1 MLKIESSWAH
11 RLGRVVPVSHER
23 KEANMLKTYR
33 CSGPAFS
40 GRSAAAYS
48 ALQVVVALAVT
59 VGAAGAQ
66 QIRGIVSSAEGQPI
80 GGAVVRPVGGEMWA
94 MANASG
100 AYAFPAS
107 VGTYLVEASALGYRT
122 VRQEVTVG
130 VGQVTNLN
138 FTLESRPLALDGIS
152 VSVLRPDLLPEAS
165 LAGREVEEANP
176 KDAGELLRALDGV
189 EAVRRGPLGL
199 DPVVRG
205 LRETE
210 VGTYLDGARM
220 FPAGPARM
228 DSPLTHLDPSAIRSI
243 QVVKGPYA
251 LTWGAGNLSAIR
263 VETQPLPLQDSRPA
277 GSLGVG
283 YDSNLQASETT
294 GKIFGK
300 RGRVSYFAMG
310 AWRQGDDYKSGADR
324 LIQGDFESWE
334 GRGKVGFDLGE
345 NSRVVVGGG
354 YQEQG
359 PIDYPG
365 RLLNADFFEST
376 NFSATFNWS
385 GLGTV
390 RGLEVQAYRNAV
402 DHGMT
407 NEGKPTALDDPMRMP
422 PFALDITVA
431 SEMTVAGGRAAADLY
446 LNDAWSAEVGGD
458 VYLTNRDALRQIRN
472 AATQMLMFESLMW
485 PDADID
491 DIGAFGRLAWTD
503 GRTRVAG
510 TVRADFVSASAPTAS
525 AYFLANVG
533 TDLDDSETNLSG
545 AVTISTDLSPN
556 WTLALGAGSVVRTAD
571 ASERY
576 SDRVPA
582 SKAQT
587 AAEFMGNPQLA
598 PERSNQVDLWVDG
611 GFERFAI
618 HVGAFVRRIDDYV
631 TIEATSLTKLLP
643 LSPNTVFQYVN
654 GEATFRGLDASFTA
668 GLSDVLTL
676 DGGVTYL
683 RGQDT
688 ELDEPALGVAPFRT
702 SVGLRYEEPLG
713 RFYVEGSVNL
723 VAEQKRQSKTRGE
736 TESPAYETGDVR
748 AGFGL
753 PNGITLRTGVL
764 NIWNEDYV
772 NHLNAKDPFTGLQIG
787 EPGRVLFVDV
797 VWSL

>member
-1 MLKIESSWAH
+1 MYKHTDSFGWST
-11 RLGRVVPVSHER
+11 V
-23 KEANMLKTYR
+23 
-33 CSGPAFS
+33 
-40 GRSAAAYS
+40 AYA
-48 ALQVVVALAVT
+48 ALQVFVVLMVT
-59 VGAAGAQ
+59 GATLGAQ
-66 QIRGIVSSAEGQPI
+66 QISGRVLSGDGNQLIAT
-80 GGAVVRPVGGEMWA
+80 AVVRPVGGDTWA
-94 MANASG
+94 TTNASG
-100 AYAFPAS
+100 AYALTVRP
-107 VGTYLVEASALGYRT
+107 GTHLMEASALGYRT

-130 VGQVTNLN
+130 AGPVTLD
-138 FTLESRPLALDGIS
+138 FTLESRPLAVDGIS
-152 VSVLRPDLLPEAS
+152 VSVLRPDLVPQAT
-165 LAGREVEEANP
+165 LAGKEVEEANP
-176 KDAGELLRALDGV
+176 KDVGELLRALDGV

-263 VETQPLPLQDSRPA
+263 VETQPLPRQESRPS
-277 GSLGVG
+277 GSLAAG

-300 RGRVSYFAMG
+300 NGKVSYFVMG
-310 AWRQGDDYKSGADR
+310 AWRQGDDYEAGADDAGTSA
-324 LIQGDFESWE
+324 LIPADFESWE
-334 GRGKVGFDLGE
+334 GRGKLGFDLGE
-345 NSRVVVGGG
+345 NSKLVVGGG
-354 YQEQG
+354 YQDQG

-376 NFSATFNWS
+376 NFSAQFDRS
-385 GLGTV
+385 SLGTV
-390 RGLEVQAYRNAV
+390 RGLQIQAYRNAV

-407 NEGKPTALDDPMRMP
+407 NAGKPTAMDMAGRMP

-431 SEMTVAGGRAAADLY
+431 SAMTVAGGRAAADLH

-458 VYLTNRDALRQIRN
+458 AYLSNRDATREIRRDSN
-472 AATQMLMFESLMW
+472 DMLMFTSLMW

-491 DIGAFGRLAWTD
+491 DIGAFGRLAWTN
-503 GRTRVAG
+503 GSTNIAG

-525 AYFLANVG
+525 AFFLANVG
-533 TDLDDSETNLSG
+533 SDLEESETNLSG
-545 AVTISTDLSPN
+545 AVTVSTDLTSN
-556 WTLALGAGSVVRTAD
+556 WTLALGGGTVVRTAD

-582 SKAQT
+582 SKAQM

-611 GFERFAI
+611 SFERFAV
-618 HVGAFVRRIDDYV
+618 HVGAFARRIDDYI
-631 TIEATSLTKLLP
+631 TIEATGLTKLLP

-654 GEATFRGLDASFTA
+654 GEATFRGLDASVTA
-668 GLSDVLTL
+668 AVTEVLTF
-676 DGGVTYL
+676 DAGITYL

-688 ELDEPALGVAPFRT
+688 ELDEPALGVAPLRT
-702 SVGLRYEEPLG
+702 SYGLRYEEPAG
-713 RFYVEGSVNL
+713 RFYVEGAVNV
-723 VAEQKRQSKTRGE
+723 VADQKRQAKTRGE
-736 TESPAYETGDVR
+736 TETLGYETGDLR

-753 PNGITLRTGVL
+753 PNGVTLRAGVL
-764 NIWNEDYV
+764 NIWDQNYV
-772 NHLNAKDPFTGLQIG
+772 DHLNAKNPFTGIQIA
-787 EPGRVLFVDV
+787 EPGRVLFVDL
-797 VWSL
+797 VWSLQ

>member
-1 MLKIESSWAH
+1 
-11 RLGRVVPVSHER
+11 
-23 KEANMLKTYR
+23 MLKTYKY
-33 CSGPAFS
+33 SGPAFF
-40 GRSAAAYS
+40 GWSAAAYAVLQIVVS
-48 ALQVVVALAVT
+48 LALTGGAL
-59 VGAAGAQ
+59 GAQ
-66 QIRGIVSSAEGQPI
+66 EVRGRVSSAEGSQPI
-80 GGAVVRPVGGEMWA
+80 GGAVVRPVGGEIWA
-94 MANASG
+94 TTNASG
-100 AYAFPAS
+100 AYTLVAS
-107 VGTYLVEASALGYRT
+107 AGTYLVEASALGYRT
-122 VRQEVTVG
+122 LRQEVTIG
-130 VGQVTNLN
+130 GGQVTTLD
-138 FTLESRPLALDGIS
+138 FILESRPLALDGIS
-152 VSVLRPDLLPEAS
+152 VSVLRPDLVPQAT
-165 LAGREVEEANP
+165 LAGREIEEANP

-263 VETQPLPLQDSRPA
+263 VETQPLPRQEA
-277 GSLGVG
+277 GPVGSVAAG

-294 GKIFGK
+294 GKVFGK
-300 RGRVSYFAMG
+300 NGRVSYFVMG
-310 AWRQGDDYKSGADR
+310 AWRQGDDYESGADDAGNR
-324 LIQGDFESWE
+324 TLIPGDFESWE
-334 GRGKVGFDLGE
+334 GRGKFGFDLGE
-345 NSRVVVGGG
+345 NSTLVVGGG

-376 NFSATFNWS
+376 NFSAQFNWS

-390 RGLEVQAYRNAV
+390 RGLEIQAYRNAV

-407 NEGKPTALDDPMRMP
+407 NVGKPTAMDMPGRMP

-431 SEMTVAGGRAAADLY
+431 SAMTVAGGRAAADLV

-458 VYLTNRDALRQIRN
+458 VYLTNRDATREIRR
-472 AATQMLMFESLMW
+472 ASTDMLMFTSLMW

-491 DIGAFGRLAWTD
+491 DIGAFGRLAWTN
-503 GRTRVAG
+503 GQTRVAG
-510 TVRADFVSASAPTAS
+510 TVRGDFVSASAPTAS
-525 AYFLANVG
+525 DYFLENVG
-533 TDLDDSETNLSG
+533 TDLDESETNLSG
-545 AVTISTDLSPN
+545 ALTVSTDLTPN
-556 WTLALGAGSVVRTAD
+556 WTLALGGGTVVRTAD

-582 SKAQT
+582 SKAQM

-598 PERSNQVDLWVDG
+598 PERSWQGDVWVDG
-611 GFERFAI
+611 SFERFAV
-618 HVGAFVRRIDDYV
+618 HVGAFARKIDDYI
-631 TIEATSLTKLLP
+631 TIEATGLTKLLP
-643 LSPNTVFQYVN
+643 LSPKTVFQYVN
-654 GEATFRGLDASFTA
+654 GEATFRGVDASVTA
-668 GLSDVLTL
+668 AVTEGLTFDA
-676 DGGVTYL
+676 GITYL

-688 ELDEPALGVAPFRT
+688 ELAEPALGVAPFRT
-702 SVGLRYEEPLG
+702 SFGLRYEEPLG

-723 VAEQKRQSKTRGE
+723 VAEQKRNALTRGE
-736 TESPAYETGDVR
+736 TETTGYETGDVR
-748 AGFGL
+748 AGYGL
-753 PNGITLRTGVL
+753 PNGVTIRAGVL
-764 NIWNEDYV
+764 NIWDENYV
-772 NHLNAKDPFTGLQIG
+772 DHLNAKNPFNGIQIA

-797 VWSL
+797 AWSP

>member
-1 MLKIESSWAH
+1 
-11 RLGRVVPVSHER
+11 
-23 KEANMLKTYR
+23 MLKTYKY
-33 CSGPAFS
+33 SSPAFF
-40 GRSAAAYS
+40 GWSAAAYA
-48 ALQVVVALAVT
+48 ALQIVVALAFT
-59 VGAAGAQ
+59 GGALGAQ
-66 QIRGIVSSAEGQPI
+66 QVRGRVSNAEGNQPI
-80 GGAVVRPVGGEMWA
+80 GGAVVRPVGGEIWA
-94 MANASG
+94 TTNASG
-100 AYAFPAS
+100 AYTLAAS
-107 VGTYLVEASALGYRT
+107 AGTYLVEASALGYRT
-122 VRQEVTVG
+122 LRQEVTIG
-130 VGQVTNLN
+130 GGQAATLD
-138 FTLESRPLALDGIS
+138 FILESRPLALDGIS
-152 VSVLRPDLLPEAS
+152 VSVLRPDLVPQATLV
-165 LAGREVEEANP
+165 GREIEEANP

-263 VETQPLPLQDSRPA
+263 VETQPLPRQEAGPA
-277 GSLGVG
+277 GSVAAG

-294 GKIFGK
+294 GKVFGK
-300 RGRVSYFAMG
+300 NGRVSYFVMG
-310 AWRQGDDYKSGADR
+310 AWRQGGDYESGADDAGNR
-324 LIQGDFESWE
+324 TLIPGDFESWE
-334 GRGKVGFDLGE
+334 GRGKFGFELGD
-345 NSRVVVGGG
+345 NSTLVVGGG

-365 RLLNADFFEST
+365 RLLTADFFEST
-376 NFSATFNWS
+376 NFSAQFNWS

-390 RGLEVQAYRNAV
+390 RGLEIQAYRNAV

-407 NEGKPTALDDPMRMP
+407 NAGKPTAMDMPGRMP

-431 SEMTVAGGRAAADLY
+431 SAMTVAGGRAAADLV

-458 VYLTNRDALRQIRN
+458 VYLTNRDATREIRR
-472 AATQMLMFESLMW
+472 ASTDMLMFTSLMW

-491 DIGAFGRLAWTD
+491 DIGAFGRLAWTN
-503 GRTRVAG
+503 GQTRVAG
-510 TVRADFVSASAPTAS
+510 TVRGDFVSASAPTAS
-525 AYFLANVG
+525 DYFLENVG
-533 TDLDDSETNLSG
+533 TDLDESETNLSG
-545 AVTISTDLSPN
+545 ALTVSTDLTPN
-556 WTLALGAGSVVRTAD
+556 WTLALGGGTVVRTAD

-582 SKAQT
+582 SKAQM

-598 PERSNQVDLWVDG
+598 PERSWQGDVWVDG
-611 GFERFAI
+611 SFERFAV
-618 HVGAFVRRIDDYV
+618 HVGAFARKIDDYI
-631 TIEATSLTKLLP
+631 TIEATGLTKLLP

-654 GEATFRGLDASFTA
+654 GEATFRGVDASVTA
-668 GLSDVLTL
+668 AVTEGLTFDA
-676 DGGVTYL
+676 GVTYL

-688 ELDEPALGVAPFRT
+688 ELAEPALGVAPFKT
-702 SVGLRYEEPLG
+702 SFGLRYEEPLG

-723 VAEQKRQSKTRGE
+723 VAEQKRNALTRGE
-736 TESPAYETGDVR
+736 TETTGYGTGDVR
-748 AGFGL
+748 AGYGL
-753 PNGITLRTGVL
+753 PNGVTIRAGIL
-764 NIWNEDYV
+764 NVWDENYV
-772 NHLNAKDPFTGLQIG
+772 DHLNAKNPFTGIQIA

-797 VWSL
+797 AWSP

>member
-1 MLKIESSWAH
+1 
-11 RLGRVVPVSHER
+11 
-23 KEANMLKTYR
+23 MLKTYKY
-33 CSGPAFS
+33 SGPAFF
-40 GRSAAAYS
+40 GWSAAAYA
-48 ALQVVVALAVT
+48 ALQIVVSLALT
-59 VGAAGAQ
+59 GGALGAQ
-66 QIRGIVSSAEGQPI
+66 EVRGRVLTAEGSQPI
-80 GGAVVRPVGGEMWA
+80 GGAVVRPVGGEIWA
-94 MANASG
+94 TTNASG
-100 AYAFPAS
+100 AYTLAAS
-107 VGTYLVEASALGYRT
+107 AGTYLVEASALGYRT
-122 VRQEVTVG
+122 LRQEVTIG
-130 VGQVTNLN
+130 GGQVTTLD
-138 FTLESRPLALDGIS
+138 FILESRPLALDGIS
-152 VSVLRPDLLPEAS
+152 VSVLRPDLVPQAT

-210 VGTYLDGARM
+210 VGTYVDGARM

-263 VETQPLPLQDSRPA
+263 VETQPLPRQEAGPA
-277 GSLGVG
+277 GSVAAG

-294 GKIFGK
+294 GKVFGK
-300 RGRVSYFAMG
+300 NGRVSYFVMG
-310 AWRQGDDYKSGADR
+310 AWRQGDDYESGADDAGNR
-324 LIQGDFESWE
+324 TLIPGDFESWE
-334 GRGKVGFDLGE
+334 GRGKFGFDLGE
-345 NSRVVVGGG
+345 NSTLVVGGG

-376 NFSATFNWS
+376 NFSAQFNWS

-390 RGLEVQAYRNAV
+390 RGLEIQAYRNAV

-407 NEGKPTALDDPMRMP
+407 NAGKPTAMDMPKRMP

-431 SEMTVAGGRAAADLY
+431 SAMTVAGGRAAANLV

-458 VYLTNRDALRQIRN
+458 VYLTNRDATREIRR
-472 AATQMLMFESLMW
+472 ASTDMLMFTSLMW

-491 DIGAFGRLAWTD
+491 DIGAFGRLAWTN
-503 GRTRVAG
+503 GQTRVAG
-510 TVRADFVSASAPTAS
+510 TVRGDFVSASAPTAS
-525 AYFLANVG
+525 DYFLENVG
-533 TDLDDSETNLSG
+533 TDLDESETNLSG
-545 AVTISTDLSPN
+545 ALTVSTDLTPN
-556 WTLALGAGSVVRTAD
+556 WTLALGGGTVVRTAD

-576 SDRVPA
+576 ADRVPA
-582 SKAQT
+582 SKAQM

-598 PERSNQVDLWVDG
+598 PERSWQGDVWVDG
-611 GFERFAI
+611 SFERFAV
-618 HVGAFVRRIDDYV
+618 HVGAFARKIDDYI
-631 TIEATSLTKLLP
+631 TIEATVLTKLLP

-654 GEATFRGLDASFTA
+654 GEATFRGVDASVTA
-668 GLSDVLTL
+668 AVTEVLTF
-676 DGGVTYL
+676 DAGVTYL

-702 SVGLRYEEPLG
+702 SLGLRYEEPLG
-713 RFYVEGSVNL
+713 RFYVEGSLNL
-723 VAEQKRQSKTRGE
+723 VAEQKRNALTRGE
-736 TESPAYETGDVR
+736 TETTGYETGDVR
-748 AGFGL
+748 AGYGL
-753 PNGITLRTGVL
+753 PNGVTIRAGVL
-764 NIWNEDYV
+764 NVWDEYYV
-772 NHLNAKDPFTGLQIG
+772 DHLNAKNPFDDNGIQIA

-797 VWSL
+797 AWSP

>member
-1 MLKIESSWAH
+1 
-11 RLGRVVPVSHER
+11 
-23 KEANMLKTYR
+23 MLKTYKY
-33 CSGPAFS
+33 SSPAFF
-40 GRSAAAYS
+40 GWSAAAYA
-48 ALQVVVALAVT
+48 ALQIVVALAFT
-59 VGAAGAQ
+59 GGALGAQ
-66 QIRGIVSSAEGQPI
+66 QVRGRVSNAEGNQPI
-80 GGAVVRPVGGEMWA
+80 GGAVVRPVGGEIWA
-94 MANASG
+94 TTNASG
-100 AYAFPAS
+100 AYTLAAS
-107 VGTYLVEASALGYRT
+107 AGTYLVEASALGYRT
-122 VRQEVTVG
+122 LRQEVTIG
-130 VGQVTNLN
+130 GGQAATLD
-138 FTLESRPLALDGIS
+138 FILESRPLALDGIS
-152 VSVLRPDLLPEAS
+152 VSVLRPDLVPQATLV
-165 LAGREVEEANP
+165 GREIEEANP

-263 VETQPLPLQDSRPA
+263 VETQPLPRQEAGPA
-277 GSLGVG
+277 GSVAAG

-294 GKIFGK
+294 GKVFGK
-300 RGRVSYFAMG
+300 NGRVSYFVMG
-310 AWRQGDDYKSGADR
+310 AWRQGGDYESGADDAGNR
-324 LIQGDFESWE
+324 TLIPGDFESWE
-334 GRGKVGFDLGE
+334 GRGKFGFELGD
-345 NSRVVVGGG
+345 NSTLVVGGG

-365 RLLNADFFEST
+365 RLLTADFFEST
-376 NFSATFNWS
+376 NFSAQFNWS

-390 RGLEVQAYRNAV
+390 RGLEIQAYRNAV

-407 NEGKPTALDDPMRMP
+407 NAGKPTAMDMPGRMP

-431 SEMTVAGGRAAADLY
+431 SAMTVAGGRASADLV

-458 VYLTNRDALRQIRN
+458 VYLTNRDATREIRR
-472 AATQMLMFESLMW
+472 ASTDMLMFTSLMW

-491 DIGAFGRLAWTD
+491 DIGAFGRLAWTN
-503 GRTRVAG
+503 GQTRVAG
-510 TVRADFVSASAPTAS
+510 TVRGDFVSASAPTAS
-525 AYFLANVG
+525 DYFLENVG
-533 TDLDDSETNLSG
+533 TDLDESETNLSG
-545 AVTISTDLSPN
+545 ALTVSTDLTPN
-556 WTLALGAGSVVRTAD
+556 WTLALGGGTVVRTAD

-582 SKAQT
+582 SKAQM

-598 PERSNQVDLWVDG
+598 PERSWQGDVWVDG
-611 GFERFAI
+611 SFERFAV
-618 HVGAFVRRIDDYV
+618 HVGAFARKIDDYI
-631 TIEATSLTKLLP
+631 TIEATGLTKLLP

-654 GEATFRGLDASFTA
+654 GEATFRGVDASVTA
-668 GLSDVLTL
+668 AVTEGLTFDA
-676 DGGVTYL
+676 GVTYL

-688 ELDEPALGVAPFRT
+688 ELAEPALGVAPFKT
-702 SVGLRYEEPLG
+702 SFGLRYEEPLG

-723 VAEQKRQSKTRGE
+723 VAEQKRNALTRGE
-736 TESPAYETGDVR
+736 TETTGYETGDVR
-748 AGFGL
+748 AGYGL
-753 PNGITLRTGVL
+753 PNGVTIRAGIL
-764 NIWNEDYV
+764 NVWDENYV
-772 NHLNAKDPFTGLQIG
+772 DHLNAKNPFTGIQIA

-797 VWSL
+797 AWSP

>member
-1 MLKIESSWAH
+1 MS
-11 RLGRVVPVSHER
+11 
-23 KEANMLKTYR
+23 KTHKY
-33 CSGPAFS
+33 CGPALF
-40 GRSAAAYS
+40 GWSAAAY
-48 ALQVVVALAVT
+48 AVLQIVVVLAVT
-59 VGAAGAQ
+59 GGALGAQ
-66 QIRGIVSSAEGQPI
+66 EIRGRVLSAEGNQPI
-80 GGAVVRPVGGEMWA
+80 GGAVVRPVGGDIWA
-94 MANASG
+94 MTNASG
-100 AYAFPAS
+100 AYVFTIHA
-107 VGTYLVEASALGYRT
+107 GTHSLEASALGYRT
-122 VRQEVTVG
+122 VRQKVTVG
-130 VGQVTNLN
+130 GGQVATLD

-152 VSVLRPDLLPEAS
+152 VSVLRPDLLPQSS

-243 QVVKGPYA
+243 EVVKGPYA

-277 GSLGVG
+277 GSLAAG

-294 GKIFGK
+294 GKVFGK
-300 RGRVSYFAMG
+300 RGKVSYFAMG
-310 AWRQGDDYKSGADR
+310 AWRQGDDYESGADDLGNR
-324 LIQGDFESWE
+324 DLIQGDFESWE
-334 GRGKVGFDLGE
+334 GRGKFGFDLGE
-345 NSRVVVGGG
+345 RSALVVAGG

-376 NFSATFNWS
+376 NFSAQFNWS
-385 GLGTV
+385 GLGTI
-390 RGLEVQAYRNAV
+390 GSLEIQAYRNAV

-407 NEGKPTALDDPMRMP
+407 NVGKPTAMDMVGRMP

-431 SEMTVAGGRAAADLY
+431 SKMTVSGGRAATHLHW
-446 LNDAWSAEVGGD
+446 NDAWSADVGGD
-458 VYLTNRDALRQIRN
+458 VYLTNRDATRLIQD
-472 AATQMLMFESLMW
+472 AATQGQGLSIGSLMW
-485 PDADID
+485 PDAHID
-491 DIGAFGRLAWTD
+491 DIGAFGRLAWTN
-503 GRTRVAG
+503 GETRVAG
-510 TVRADFVSASAPTAS
+510 TIRGDFVSASAPTAS

-533 TDLDDSETNLSG
+533 TDLEESETNLSG
-545 AVTISTDLSPN
+545 ALTVSRDLSRNWTIS
-556 WTLALGAGSVVRTAD
+556 LGGGTAVRTAD

-598 PERSNQVDLWVDG
+598 PERSNQVDLWLDG
-611 GFERFAI
+611 SFERFAV
-618 HVGAFVRRIDDYV
+618 HVGAFARKIDDYI
-631 TIEATSLTKLLP
+631 TIEATGLTKLLP

-654 GEATFRGLDASFTA
+654 GAATFRGLDASVTA
-668 GLSDVLTL
+668 VVTDVLTF

-688 ELDEPALGVAPFRT
+688 ELDEPALGVAPLRT
-702 SVGLRYEEPLG
+702 SLGLRYEEPLG
-713 RFYVEGSVNL
+713 RFYVEGSVDL
-723 VAEQKRQSKTRGE
+723 VAEQKRQARTRGE
-736 TESPAYETGDVR
+736 TETPGHETGDIK
-748 AGFGL
+748 AGYGL
-753 PNGITLRTGVL
+753 PNGVTIRAGVL
-764 NIWNEDYV
+764 NVWDENYTD
-772 NHLNAKDPFTGLQIG
+772 HLNAKNPFTGIQIA
-787 EPGRVLFVDV
+787 EPGRVLFIDV
-797 VWSL
+797 AWSL